1 MPSPPPIPVR
11 RSRRDL
17 LRRCCW
23 RALLFGIVVG
33 GASGCT
39 ALGYY
44 AQAVAGH
51 FEIWRKQQAI
61 NALLDDPALP
71 GARRAKLELVNQ
83 ARAFAHQRLALPD
96 NGSYRDFVE
105 LERDF
110 VVWNVFVAPPLALD
124 PDTSCFPLV
133 GCLAY
138 RGYFDP
144 AAAERY
150 ATRRRDAGF
159 DVYVAG
165 VAAYSTL
172 GWFDDPVLSTFL
184 NWSDARLLEIL
195 FHELAHQ
202 QLYVKDDTTFNE
214 SFAMAVAASGLELWF
229 AERGESNA
237 EAIGAAA
244 RERELMALVLDAR
257 VELASLYAT
266 TVPAATKLEGKARVF
281 ASLQQRYGQLKAGWH
296 GRSDYDRWM
305 GESWNNAKMASIA
318 TYHDLV
324 PAFRALIDHYDG
336 DFAAAYAHLAA
347 IAALKP
353 APRLRCLGSF
363 ASGVSGLD
371 CPGPSGNF

>member
-1 MPSPPPIPVR
+1 MV
-11 RSRRDL
+11 
-17 LRRCCW
+17 C
-23 RALLFGIVVG
+23 
-33 GASGCT
+33 GASGCA

-51 FEIWRKQQAI
+51 FEIWRKQQPI
-61 NALLDDPALP
+61 NELLDNPALP

-96 NGSYRDFVE
+96 NGSYRNFVE

-110 VVWNVFVAPPLALD
+110 VVWNVFVAPPLALE

-150 ATRRRDAGF
+150 ASRRRDEGL

-202 QLYVKDDTTFNE
+202 QLYVTDDTTFNE

-229 AERGESNA
+229 AGRGESNA
-237 EAIGAAA
+237 EAISAAG
-244 RERELMALVLDAR
+244 RERELMVLVLDAR
-257 VELASLYAT
+257 AELATLYAT
-266 TVPAATKLEGKARVF
+266 TLPAATKLEGKAHVF
-281 ASLQQRYGQLKAGWH
+281 ASLQQRYRQLKAGWQ
-296 GRSDYDRWM
+296 GRADYDRWM

-336 DFAAAYAHLAA
+336 DFPAAYAHLAA

-371 CPGPSGNF
+371 CPVPSSDF